1 MHIFTSIQPN
11 KCTCSLFSFQ
21 ASSLKMREDAEAI
34 EAALVA
40 EIETIKVERSEVRLQ
55 GHQDKLTR
63 TV

>member
-1 MHIFTSIQPN
+1 
-11 KCTCSLFSFQ
+11 
-21 ASSLKMREDAEAI
+21 MREDAEAI